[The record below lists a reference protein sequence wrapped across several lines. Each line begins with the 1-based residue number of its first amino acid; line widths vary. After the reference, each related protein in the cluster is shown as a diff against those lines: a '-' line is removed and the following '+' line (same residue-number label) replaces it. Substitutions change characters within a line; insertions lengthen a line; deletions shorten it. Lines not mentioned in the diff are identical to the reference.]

1 MSLAIGMCETAGRA
15 ESQDGSV
22 TAGSVSVQD
31 SASEAGHGTAPP
43 SHTGEHQISRHRPF
57 VRPGTAYSEAGS
69 TDAAS
74 VQTVRGSEATL
85 GDVGEVLNK
94 DNQEVNCNF

>member
-1 MSLAIGMCETAGRA
+1 MEMHATAGRA

-31 SASEAGHGTAPP
+31 SMSEAGHSIVPP
-43 SHTGEHQISRHRPF
+43 SHTGEHQSSRRRPF
-57 VRPGTAYSEAGS
+57 ARPGTAHSEAGS

-74 VQTVRGSEATL
+74 VQTMRGSEAVL
-85 GDVGEVLNK
+85 GDVGDALGK
-94 DNQEVNCNF
+94 DGQEVSTL